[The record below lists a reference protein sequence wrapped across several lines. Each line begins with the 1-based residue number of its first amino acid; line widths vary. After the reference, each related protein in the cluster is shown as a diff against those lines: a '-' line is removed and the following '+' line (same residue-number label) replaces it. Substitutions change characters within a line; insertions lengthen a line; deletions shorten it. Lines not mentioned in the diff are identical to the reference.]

1 MHASL
6 GIGLESVDLE
16 TRTKCSTLIRNV
28 IAREEVLESMGEEL
42 RVLYVALTR
51 AKEKLIVTGTLSD
64 PETKVRE
71 AMNQALYHKENM
83 AAHPTPMSFGQLAGA
98 KRYLDWIL
106 PAVAGRG
113 EKSPFRIQIV
123 DMSQVRG
130 SQIEQTAEQMV
141 TRQALENW
149 NVEEV
154 YDEKMQERLKQQ
166 FYYQYPYRDLE
177 GKKLKYTVSELKKRA
192 YLAEEAGELPY
203 EDEPVV
209 PLIPRFLQGE
219 EEITGAPRGTAYHRV
234 MELLDFTKEYD
245 LEGTEAAIEK
255 MCESGR
261 IAGEMAESVR
271 PKDILTFIHTTS
283 GRRMKQA
290 AEENKL
296 RKEQP
301 FVLGIPA
308 RDIYPEMTE
317 EDETMLVQGIIDVC
331 FEEDGE
337 LVVLDYKTD
346 KIWSEQKL
354 LDKYQSQL
362 EYYARALEQIT
373 GKKVREK
380 IIYSFT
386 MQKELAWK

>member
-1 MHASL
+1 
-6 GIGLESVDLE
+6 
-16 TRTKCSTLIRNV
+16 
-28 IAREEVLESMGEEL
+28 
-42 RVLYVALTR
+42 
-51 AKEKLIVTGTLSD
+51 
-64 PETKVRE
+64 
-71 AMNQALYHKENM
+71 
-83 AAHPTPMSFGQLAGA
+83 
-98 KRYLDWIL
+98 
-106 PAVAGRG
+106 
-113 EKSPFRIQIV
+113 
-123 DMSQVRG
+123 
-130 SQIEQTAEQMV
+130 
-141 TRQALENW
+141 
-149 NVEEV
+149 
-154 YDEKMQERLKQQ
+154 
-166 FYYQYPYRDLE
+166 
-177 GKKLKYTVSELKKRA
+177 
-192 YLAEEAGELPY
+192 
-203 EDEPVV
+203 
-209 PLIPRFLQGE
+209 
-219 EEITGAPRGTAYHRV
+219 
-234 MELLDFTKEYD
+234 
-245 LEGTEAAIEK
+245 
-255 MCESGR
+255 
-261 IAGEMAESVR
+261 
-271 PKDILTFIHTTS
+271 
-283 GRRMKQA
+283 MKQA